1 MQGDADD
8 LGFGN
13 PLFASA
19 LSPSGDG
26 ADLNPIF
33 SPATI
38 GGGGSRSAVGLRR
51 LGFLPPSALG
61 PGTQQPAPADEARL
75 TGEDIGDWM
84 EDDASEQPPAA
95 SLAGNGASPAGAA
108 AAGLGSRERPEEEE
122 FARVLGA
129 VMHGEADAAEAVR
142 EYAAVCR
149 MRAATLKELAS
160 SQLQRAARYMSL
172 KEQAEELEG
181 EAATWQL
188 LWFLHGLPRRDFP
201 GGSGGGFVDG
211 AGFSKTVRQRASDLL
226 FADAELNRCARTVA
240 WLEYLAGE
248 ALDSEHQAPLASSDG
263 VWADTRRRLDA
274 AAAARGFAGREAAA
288 LVTELDPDAPTRQHK
303 ALQADD
309 ATDEE
314 RLAARLFRLLRAG
327 RMTEARHL
335 CEAVGQPWRAASL
348 GGGGA
353 QGPLPLGAAAEEA
366 DTMDPAG
373 EQAQDLAAEVE
384 GGGVLLRALWRWS
397 CFQLAE
403 RAGAAA
409 EASGGGLHEA
419 ALYAALSSHV
429 GRVLPVCASWE
440 DRCWAFL
447 RCWLDAAV
455 DSTLARQQQ
464 EVAGGGGGEA
474 AGDGLLAADAL
485 AAAAGGAGGAVQEG
499 LEVVRGAWPI
509 SRVRDALPPTFEE
522 ALQAATRSRQAAAA
536 AGGGGSSA
544 AAARY
549 RHVQAALVLGQV
561 QELVCRSLVGWIT
574 QGTAA
579 EEGAG
584 ADAAPACPPGLM
596 RFGAHLALSL
606 WALNIA
612 EVAEGDAGAAYA
624 QVHDTLQ
631 RVLQMYIFH
640 LIDTGAHS
648 LVPRYGCHLRA
659 GLRHTTYQIFFEQ
672 LLAQGTME
680 ECRAA
685 YGEASQWFAFWRSR
699 GGGDVAEGEAAII
712 ADKAAQHSRF
722 EVGGGPLLRAQ
733 SARWLCFAADTAVP
747 ALRHA
752 NVLCREFALGGA
764 GGVAAGSALLGEV
777 MPAAV
782 GCPLESFIA
791 GLEGSGDALVEAEA
805 AELRCW
811 ALYFEYESEFAGW
824 QQLYAAAADALQSA
838 EEAAAAGTAAGAADA
853 VAARQRLAELAQQ
866 TLPLLEAMLG
876 FLGQRGF
883 DSLVGAAPEAAAAA
897 GLPAELAVVLGPD
910 AGPDAAADVQQGA
923 AFAAFSSAEE
933 QQGQAAALAAALA
946 AAAGRLEGEAARQVA
961 VAAGPAPEDM
971 PGLVSVAVECGT
983 PEALEAA
990 ALLVARALKGSL
1002 PAAGPS
1008 QSQQAT
1014 VGPLLAANV
1023 DAPPAASAALC
1034 RAICYP
1040 RLALKCAALRE
1051 ALAFMGHCGAEGKE
1065 LVVLAA
1071 QDDLACLFSAA
1082 ELAELL
1088 QFERAA
1094 VVLQMRNDEQQ
1105 GQQEAEDGQY
1115 QGQAEEEAAGEEAL
1129 QQGQAQREGRPADG
1143 DPAADGGA

>member
-1 MQGDADD
+1 MQADADD

-19 LSPSGDG
+19 MSPGGDG
-26 ADLNPIF
+26 ADLNPVY
-33 SPATI
+33 SPATG

-51 LGFLPPSALG
+51 LGFLPPSAIGAGMQQHAPEDTAGLG
-61 PGTQQPAPADEARL
+61 GQES
-75 TGEDIGDWM
+75 GDWM
-84 EDDASEQPPAA
+84 EDDASEQPPMA
-95 SLAGNGASPAGAA
+95 SLVGTGSSPASIA

-149 MRAATLKELAS
+149 MRAAALRELAS

-240 WLEYLAGE
+240 WLEFLAGE

-274 AAAARGFAGREAAA
+274 AAAARGFAGREAVA

-309 ATDEE
+309 AKDEE

-327 RMTEARHL
+327 RMTEARQL

-366 DTMDPAG
+366 DMMDPAG

-409 EASGGGLHEA
+409 EAAGSGLYEA
-419 ALYAALSSHV
+419 ALYGALSCHV
-429 GRVLPVCASWE
+429 ARVLPVCSSWE
-440 DRCWAFL
+440 DSCWAYL
-447 RCWLDAAV
+447 RCWLDASV
-455 DSTLARQQQ
+455 DSALARQQQ
-464 EVAGGGGGEA
+464 DAAGSEGE
-474 AGDGLLAADAL
+474 GDGLLAADAL
-485 AAAAGGAGGAVQEG
+485 AAAAGGAGGALQDG
-499 LEVVRGAWPI
+499 LAVVHGAWPI
-509 SRVRDALPPTFEE
+509 SRVRDSLPPTFEE
-522 ALQAATRSRQAAAA
+522 ALRAATNSRQAAAA
-536 AGGGGSSA
+536 AAGAAISA

-561 QELVCRSLVGWIT
+561 QDLVCRSLVGWIT

-584 ADAAPACPPGLM
+584 ADGVPACPPGLM

-612 EVAEGDAGAAYA
+612 EVAEGDAGAVYA

-640 LIDTGAHS
+640 LIDTGAHG
-648 LVPRYGCHLRA
+648 LVPRYACHLRA
-659 GLRHTTYQIFFEQ
+659 GLRHTTYHIFFEQ
-672 LLAQGTME
+672 LLAQGSME

-685 YGEASQWFAFWRSR
+685 YSEASQWFAFWRSR
-699 GGGDVAEGEAAII
+699 GGGDVADGEAAII

-733 SARWLCFAADTAVP
+733 SARWLCFAEDTAVA
-747 ALRHA
+747 ALRQA

-764 GGVAAGSALLGEV
+764 GGIAAGSALLGEV
-777 MPAAV
+777 MPAAL
-782 GCPLESFIA
+782 GCPLDSFIT
-791 GLEGSGDALVEAEA
+791 GLEGIGDALVAAEA
-805 AELRCW
+805 AELRAW

-824 QQLYAAAADALQSA
+824 QQLYAAAVDALQQA
-838 EEAAAAGTAAGAADA
+838 DQAAAAGTAAAAGDL
-853 VAARQRLAELAQQ
+853 AAAQQRLAELAQQ
-866 TLPLLEAMLG
+866 TLPLLQAMLG
-876 FLGQRGF
+876 FLEQRGF
-883 DSLVGAAPEAAAAA
+883 DSLVGAAPGTAA
-897 GLPAELAVVLGPD
+897 GVLLAELAVVVGPD
-910 AGPDAAADVQQGA
+910 AGPETAAEVQQGA
-923 AFAAFSSAEE
+923 AFAVFSSMEE
-933 QQGQAAALAAALA
+933 QQGQAAALAAALTA
-946 AAAGRLEGEAARQVA
+946 AVGRLKVEAARQIA

-971 PGLVSVAVECGT
+971 PGLVSVAVECGS

-990 ALLVARALKGSL
+990 ALLLARALKGSL
-1002 PAAGPS
+1002 PMASGNQPE
-1008 QSQQAT
+1008 AT
-1014 VGPLLAANV
+1014 VGPLLAANM
-1023 DAPPAASAALC
+1023 DAPPAAAAALC

-1051 ALAFMGHCGAEGKE
+1051 ALAFMGHRGEEGKE
-1065 LVVLAA
+1065 LAVLAA
-1071 QDDLACLFSAA
+1071 QDDLVCLFSAA

-1088 QFERAA
+1088 QSERAA
-1094 VVLQMRNDEQQ
+1094 IVLQMRNREQEEQQ
-1105 GQQEAEDGQY
+1105 QQ
-1115 QGQAEEEAAGEEAL
+1115 QAGGESAGEEQARQE
-1129 QQGQAQREGRPADG
+1129 QQQAEGQAIDG
-1143 DPAADGGA
+1143 EAAQGGTA